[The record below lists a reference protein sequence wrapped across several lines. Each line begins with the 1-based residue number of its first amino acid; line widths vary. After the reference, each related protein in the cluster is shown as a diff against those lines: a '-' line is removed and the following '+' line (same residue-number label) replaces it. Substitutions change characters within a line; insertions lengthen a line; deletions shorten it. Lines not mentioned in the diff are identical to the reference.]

1 MNFLNNGTGDKLFA
15 EAALCDTY
23 VDKTMMI
30 DTLYRYVCAG
40 NKYICVTMI
49 LDSFRAGTEK

>member
-1 MNFLNNGTGDKLFA
+1 MNFLNNGTGYKLFA

-40 NKYICVTMI
+40 KNTSVSP
-49 LDSFRAGTEK
+49 DPGVSENR